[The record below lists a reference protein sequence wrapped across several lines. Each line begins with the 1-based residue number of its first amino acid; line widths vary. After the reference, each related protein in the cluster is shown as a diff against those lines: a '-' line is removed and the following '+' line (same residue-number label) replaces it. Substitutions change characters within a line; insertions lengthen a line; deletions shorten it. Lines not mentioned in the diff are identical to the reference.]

1 MRNSERRER
10 AFEQFK
16 KIAQA
21 EQADGVENLPLLGL
35 VSIFSNAPK
44 EDTEEIT
51 VCMRYWSRKGDSE
64 ALVQHGLELYQGGYS
79 PN

>member
-1 MRNSERRER
+1 MRNDERRER

-16 KIAQA
+16 KVAQA
-21 EQADGVENLPLLGL
+21 EQADGVENLAMIGL

-44 EDTEEIT
+44 EDTAEIV

-64 ALVQHGLELYQGGYS
+64 ALIQNGRELYQGGYK
-79 PN
+79 P